1 MVVGMIIDEI
11 ITNPHKFREAFLI
24 QVTLSEVDKEYGAIL
39 NVLLYYIWRGIF
51 ETREALLKG
60 KVQTDLG
67 ILCFATYKSF
77 LPIIQNIR
85 LGYPADV
92 VILLRAMMERIALL
106 GYLHTHPQIIPKY
119 KAKKNNLQKD
129 AMAWAKDQAVE
140 NWMILYSM
148 LSNVAH
154 ARLEGTAGYMLDP
167 NPIGDALRKSMPDLK
182 KPLTII
188 TDELIAMVCYALF
201 AIAPFASEVLGQ
213 KNNCIFPD
221 GERVKRF
228 VDLADLGKFQNFLV
242 RLIEKYK

>member
-67 ILCFATYKSF
+67 ILCFASYKSF

-106 GYLHTHPQIIPKY
+106 GYLHTHPHIIPKY
-119 KAKKNNLQKD
+119 KSKKNNLQKD
-129 AMAWAKDQAVE
+129 AMTWAKNQAVE
-140 NWMILYSM
+140 NWMSLYSI
-148 LSNVAH
+148 LSNLAH
-154 ARLEGTAGYMLDP
+154 ARLEGTAGYMLDT
-167 NPIGDALRKSMPDLK
+167 NPIGEAFRNSMPRSAKQFPTL
-182 KPLTII
+182 
-188 TDELIAMVCYALF
+188 TDELLAGICYALF
-201 AIAPFASEVLGQ
+201 AIDQFASSALDSKENG
-213 KNNCIFPD
+213 IFPTD
-221 GERVKRF
+221 KRVIQY
-228 VDLADLGKFQNFLV
+228 VDMADLLKFQNFLGQ
-242 RLIEKYK
+242 LIDKYK